1 MALTN
6 QTPVEFA
13 AQIWCKPENEHRQ
26 MDVELA
32 QSIADAVGLVMEE
45 RDKLREALQWA
56 SGSGDFAPG
65 GKARRGWLRIA
76 RPALSP
82 A

>member
-1 MALTN
+1 MMAS

-13 AQIWCKPENEHRQ
+13 GQIWCRPENEHRQ
-26 MDVELA
+26 MDVGLA
-32 QSIADAVGLVMEE
+32 QSIADAVASVMEE

-65 GKARRGWLRIA
+65 GKARRGWLRLG
-76 RPALSP
+76 RPALNL
-82 A
+82 